1 MKKVQ
6 FIGLVAALILAA
18 CKNNSIT
25 VSGTVERDLDS
36 IRITAMLNDNND
48 TLLAIVPVV
57 DGNYKWESKVDSV
70 CILRVYFGEGGRD
83 FYRVI
88 CEPGNIVLNIP
99 TEGDAYPSGTPLNDS
114 IQAYHNAYLDFCDKA
129 KAIEAQIDAAQAD
142 EERDSLIQ
150 QRQQAWKDYEAC
162 RAGFLNRHT
171 SDMFGIYL
179 LRDFQLYFS
188 PELIEEATKQLRDNF
203 PDHFWA
209 TFIAGRVEGQV
220 RACPG
225 RQYTDLK
232 MPTPD
237 GGELSLSDI
246 VPNNRYTFIDFWAS
260 WCGPCCAEIPHV
272 KAAWEKY
279 HDKGLEIVGVSFD
292 GDAEAWRGAIAKYG
306 MSWPHMSDLKGW
318 GCEASSVYGISG
330 IPFTILVGQDG
341 IIIAN
346 NLRGDELMKK
356 MAELL
361 GEL

>member
-1 MKKVQ
+1 M
-6 FIGLVAALILAA
+6 AATLILAA
-18 CKNNSIT
+18 CSDNHIT
-25 VSGTVERDLDS
+25 VSGTVDRNLDS
-36 IRITAMLNDNND
+36 LSIAVMLDDNGETALARI
-48 TLLAIVPVV
+48 PVV
-57 DGNYKWESKVDSV
+57 DGRYFWEGTVDSTS
-70 CILRVYFGEGGRD
+70 IIRVRYGQNDRD

-99 TEGDAYPSGTPLNDS
+99 SEGEAYPSGTPLNDS
-114 IQAYHNAYLDFCDKA
+114 ILAYHNAYLEFYDKA
-129 KAIEAQIDAAQAD
+129 KAIEKQIDASQTG

-150 QRQQAWKDYEAC
+150 LRQNAWKDYEAC
-162 RAGFLNRHT
+162 QAGFLNRH
-171 SDMFGIYL
+171 SADVFGIYL
-179 LRDFQLYFS
+179 LRDFQLYYS
-188 PELIEEATKQLRDNF
+188 PELIEEATRQLRDNF
-203 PDHFWA
+203 PNNFWA
-209 TFIAGRVEGQV
+209 TFIARRVEGQM

-225 RQYTDLK
+225 RHYTDLR

-237 GGELSLSDI
+237 GGELSLSDVI
-246 VPNNRYTFIDFWAS
+246 PNNRYTFIDFWAS

-292 GDAEAWRGAIAKYG
+292 ADAEAWKGAIEKYG
-306 MSWPHMSDLKGW
+306 MKWKHMSDLKGW

-361 GEL
+361 GEE